1 MRRFPSSPQWT
12 KGVLFLGLLLGVI
25 FGPPRKNA
33 GAEVINMAI
42 STVGLYEL
50 PTEIAKRKGF
60 YADEGLDVRKVAVRT
75 GLQAAALLAGELDYS
90 TVTGIIMRAAMQGMP
105 LKRLFIHGTG
115 VADLKPLQGM
125 PLEEIRLTPRNIT
138 QGLDVLRDMKSLN
151 IIGITDTQSWPAAE
165 FWARYDKGEFKE

>member
-1 MRRFPSSPQWT
+1 MEFWFYRGAYKVLTKLKEKTHMRRFPSSPQWT

-105 LKRLFIHGTG
+105 LKSVMGWFDRPLHIL
-115 VADLKPLQGM
+115 VARPPIKNIADLKGKKIAVSAFGSTPHVM
-125 PLEEIRLTPRNIT
+125 IR
-138 QGLDVLRDMKSLN
+138 
-151 IIGITDTQSWPAAE
+151 E
-165 FWARYDKGEFKE
+165 